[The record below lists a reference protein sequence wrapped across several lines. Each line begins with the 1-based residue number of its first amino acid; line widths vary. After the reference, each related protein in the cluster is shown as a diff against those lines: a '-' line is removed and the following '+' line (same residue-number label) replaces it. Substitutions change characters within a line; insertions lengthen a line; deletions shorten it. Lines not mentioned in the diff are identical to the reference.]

1 MEKMYPV
8 NQWVFCTGCWAA
20 KEELGRGYKS
30 IAPASSFDIYTL
42 SIVPA
47 VRCIALNL
55 PNLLHL
61 YYGKVVELIQAN
73 IVVQWNLSFTRENEN
88 GHLKTAWFHGFTII
102 QSQLLKFLCFNFFEI
117 GHLLFLMFTLTI
129 VLCMI

>member
-8 NQWVFCTGCWAA
+8 NQWVFYTGCWAA

-30 IAPASSFDIYTL
+30 IAPA
-42 SIVPA
+42 

-61 YYGKVVELIQAN
+61 YYGEVVGLIQAN

-88 GHLKTAWFHGFTII
+88 GHLNTAWYHGFTRWPFAYRV
-102 QSQLLKFLCFNFFEI
+102 LLRLRF
-117 GHLLFLMFTLTI
+117 LLFFFFLRVNSNLTWI
-129 VLCMI
+129 HCLALFMHCLCIKKY